1 MSTRID
7 AAIDRLRALPEAEQ
21 DMIASEIELLLAE
34 PASVLTMDQWREVE
48 LELDSDDGVR
58 LSHNDVMLRMRARFV
73 CPR

>member
-7 AAIDRLRALPEAEQ
+7 VAIDRLRALPEAEQ

-58 LSHNDVMLRMRARFV
+58 LLHNDVMLRMRTRFG
-73 CPR
+73 R

>member
-58 LSHNDVMLRMRARFV
+58 LSHNDVMLRMRARFG
-73 CPR
+73 R

>member
-58 LSHNDVMLRMRARFV
+58 LLHNDVMLRMRARFG
-73 CPR
+73 R